1 MITLANGPA
10 QYSVPRKME
19 RSAKD
24 SEVFVSGE
32 DLVMANNLN
41 RYGIMI
47 HRKGSSYEDD
57 YWFRDN
63 KRFMIREFSHDA
75 ADAVLKI
82 LKHQY
87 GDGYSF
93 RVRRLD

>member
-1 MITLANGPA
+1 M
-10 QYSVPRKME
+10 K
-19 RSAKD
+19 
-24 SEVFVSGE
+24 
-32 DLVMANNLN
+32 

-47 HRKGSSYEDD
+47 HQKGTSYEND

-63 KRFMIREFSHDA
+63 KHFQVCEFSYETA
-75 ADAVLKI
+75 EAVLKI

-93 RVRRLD
+93 KIRLVD

>member
-1 MITLANGPA
+1 MKN
-10 QYSVPRKME
+10 S
-19 RSAKD
+19 
-24 SEVFVSGE
+24 FH
-32 DLVMANNLN
+32 

-47 HRKGSSYEDD
+47 HQKGTSYEND

-63 KRFMIREFSHDA
+63 KHFQIREFSYETA
-75 ADAVLKI
+75 EAVLKI

-93 RVRRLD
+93 RIRLVD

>member
-1 MITLANGPA
+1 
-10 QYSVPRKME
+10 
-19 RSAKD
+19 
-24 SEVFVSGE
+24 
-32 DLVMANNLN
+32 MANNLN

-75 ADAVLKI
+75 AEAVLKI

>member
-1 MITLANGPA
+1 M
-10 QYSVPRKME
+10 K
-19 RSAKD
+19 
-24 SEVFVSGE
+24 
-32 DLVMANNLN
+32 

-47 HRKGSSYEDD
+47 HQKGTSYEND

-63 KRFMIREFSHDA
+63 KHFQIREFSYETA
-75 ADAVLKI
+75 EAVLKI

-93 RVRRLD
+93 RIRLVD